1 LDPLKPDPMKPGP
14 PEPGAPEPGPREP
27 RPRSVPLHDP
37 LDVLV
42 EATSGPQ
49 PGRRLFHA
57 VNGLLIWAV
66 LRYSGIETETAIVVL
81 GVLFALALA
90 GDLVRLRN
98 PRLNLLFFRTFS
110 YFASPR
116 ERRGMASSTWYLAG
130 IVFALLLFPRPFAES
145 GVLVLA
151 LADPAASWFG
161 RRYGRR
167 RFGTGSALGSAVFWL
182 VAAGILWPLV
192 GAGPALVAATAG
204 ALAEALPWRID
215 DNLSVPLV
223 TAAALTLS
231 SAVLG

>member
-1 LDPLKPDPMKPGP
+1 LDPLIPDPLKPGPLKPGP
-14 PEPGAPEPGPREP
+14 RLD
-27 RPRSVPLHDP
+27 SLDDP
-37 LDVLV
+37 LDLLV
-42 EATSGPQ
+42 EATAGPQ

-66 LRYSGIETETAIVVL
+66 LRYSGIETGTAIVVL
-81 GVLFALALA
+81 GVLCALALA
-90 GDLVRLRN
+90 GDLVRLQD

-116 ERRGMASSTWYLAG
+116 ERRGIASSTWYLAG

-145 GVLVLA
+145 GILVLA

-161 RRYGRR
+161 RRYGKRR
-167 RFGTGSALGSAVFWL
+167 LGAGSILGSAIFWL

-192 GAGPALVAATAG
+192 GVGPALVAATVG
-204 ALAEALPWRID
+204 ALAEALPWGID
-215 DNLSVPLV
+215 DNVSVPLA

-231 SAVLG
+231 SAMLG

>member
-1 LDPLKPDPMKPGP
+1 MKPGP
-14 PEPGAPEPGPREP
+14 LERGPLERGPLDP
-27 RPRSVPLHDP
+27 RPRPDPLHDP

-66 LRYSGIETETAIVVL
+66 LRYSGIETGTAIVVL
-81 GVLFALALA
+81 GGLCALALA
-90 GDLVRLRN
+90 GDLIRLGN

-116 ERRGMASSTWYLAG
+116 ERQGIASSTWYLAG

-161 RRYGRR
+161 RRYGKR
-167 RFGTGSALGSAVFWL
+167 RFGTGSTLGSAIFWL
-182 VAAGILWPLV
+182 VAAGVLWPLV

-204 ALAEALPWRID
+204 TLVEALPWGID
-215 DNLSVPLV
+215 DNVSVPLA

-231 SAVLG
+231 SAILG